1 MVTTKLSDC
10 VVLGVCKCL
19 FDGLVSLYI
28 TSAYVGKAVHIA
40 TGPKDRNHHQKMLS
54 SSYVTVGKEGVPHN
68 CFKAILTISTCL
80 VMFSMFALSS
90 LGTVSQEPVSP

>member
-28 TSAYVGKAVHIA
+28 ARACVGKALDSA
-40 TGPKDRNHHQKMLS
+40 TGARDENHYQEMLS
-54 SSYVTVGKEGVPHN
+54 Y
-68 CFKAILTISTCL
+68 
-80 VMFSMFALSS
+80 
-90 LGTVSQEPVSP
+90 